1 LLAVAG
7 TTEGGEVDVAPAS
20 SNFAKGLPF
29 ADVSSPELT
38 SLCFGLA
45 ARLPLG
51 ELTAEPLREE
61 LVEE

>member
-1 LLAVAG
+1 M
-7 TTEGGEVDVAPAS
+7 
-20 SNFAKGLPF
+20 GLPF
-29 ADVSSPELT
+29 ADVSSLEST

-45 ARLPLG
+45 AKLPLG